1 MKKIVMAMWLS
12 ATLFGADIGWQESY
26 ATAQSKA
33 KKESKP
39 ILMIITTEEC
49 RWCRKL
55 EASTLSDNQIIS
67 KINSRFVPIH
77 VTRDKDVYPKTLSAK
92 MVPMSYFL
100 DPQGKVIHSVPGYW
114 SVEDYNSIIDDAL
127 RKAKK

>member
-26 ATAQSKA
+26 AAAQSKA